1 MSDRTPLPDALR
13 RAVEAD
19 HGAVRPLRPAGQRV
33 AAIVLWAMLLLALLP
48 ILLGLRG
55 DAEQLGF
62 ALSWGAAVFE
72 CAVALLLVVLA
83 LREAVP
89 GVGSSPTLR
98 ALAVAGGFGAQLLV
112 AVLCWAETGFP
123 HGTFPPANASCFP
136 VEGVLGVPALAVTA
150 FLVARAYAVR
160 PRWAGLLGG
169 TGAGLLADGA
179 WHLICPHTDL
189 PHLLIYHLGAVLLL
203 AVMGYLA
210 GCSLEVLQR
219 RRLVGRF

>member
-19 HGAVRPLRPAGQRV
+19 HGAVRPLRPPGQR
-33 AAIVLWAMLLLALLP
+33 AAALALWAMLLLAVLP
-48 ILLGLRG
+48 VLLGLRG
-55 DAEQLGF
+55 DAGKLGF
-62 ALSWGAAVFE
+62 ALSFGAAIFE
-72 CAVALLLVVLA
+72 CAVGLALVILA

-89 GVGSSPTLR
+89 GTGSSPAFR
-98 ALAVAGGFGAQLLV
+98 AMAVAGGFGAQLLV
-112 AVLCWAETGFP
+112 AVLCWAKTGFP

-136 VEGVLGVPALAVTA
+136 VEGALGVPALAVTA

-189 PHLLIYHLGAVLLL
+189 PHLLIYHLGAVVLL
-203 AVMGYLA
+203 AVLGYLA
-210 GCSLEVLQR
+210 GCSLELLRR
-219 RRLVGRF
+219 RRLAGRL